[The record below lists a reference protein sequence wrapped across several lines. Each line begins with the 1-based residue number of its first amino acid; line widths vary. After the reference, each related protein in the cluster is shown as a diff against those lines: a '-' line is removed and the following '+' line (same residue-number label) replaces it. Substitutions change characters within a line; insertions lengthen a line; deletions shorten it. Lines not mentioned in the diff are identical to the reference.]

1 MIVCGFRALLSSCL
15 RVQLTDLIYYFAW
28 FEEPIEGEDDS
39 RSDSGAS
46 SDGDVDDDD
55 EDGIVVHRNN
65 ESGSRELRRQ
75 VHMRHKFVDKG
86 DSDDKNFYTPKG
98 MSQSPYK
105 GAYQCPYCTSI
116 YSFRGRR

>member
-1 MIVCGFRALLSSCL
+1 M
-15 RVQLTDLIYYFAW
+15 
-28 FEEPIEGEDDS
+28 EGEDDYH
-39 RSDSGAS
+39 SDSGGS
-46 SDGDVDDDD
+46 SDGGGGGGGDD
-55 EDGIVVHRNN
+55 EDDGVIVHRNV

-86 DSDDKNFYTPKG
+86 ESEDRSCYTPKG

-116 YSFRGRR
+116 YSFRGKLIDGRACQLNPI